1 MKFLIEDVKKNKAG
15 AIILA
20 AILLITTLEWHFA
33 EWYTVF
39 TVYGTLITFVFLAV
53 VALVY
58 KKIPE
63 YFKDKEMILC
73 VAVTVVA
80 LVNLFLVHSG
90 FGAILI
96 VADFVLVLYFVD
108 KISFSSLQTKI
119 FLVYTAFFFFYWT
132 IDVKGYFKGYNTNY
146 GGLILLSGFACLQ
159 IIMMAFYQKI
169 FVRNGSITD
178 EKNGKNEESDESKQT
193 MIKKIVYVI
202 LAIAFLII
210 AFKIISWYRSRTA
223 LIGLLVLLF
232 IMIMPQKIITN
243 KYVFTFI
250 NLCGTVGAI
259 ILTLLYI
266 GLGKITGEGGIQL
279 FYKSLI
285 SGRND
290 IWLELWTEYLK
301 MPLTGI
307 GSSYVMKVDFMNGML
322 EAHSAMLDILIVH
335 GAIVFIPVCVL
346 FVIKLNKLREYIVDN
361 AVKKTVYA
369 AIICTLFAGMFENF
383 YIVQP
388 FSLILLSYFCIIR
401 SDSVK

>member
-1 MKFLIEDVKKNKAG
+1 MINKLFKTLLDDAKQNICGALILV
-15 AIILA
+15 

-33 EWYTVF
+33 EWYAVF
-39 TVYGTLITFVFLAV
+39 TVYGTLITFAFLAI
-53 VALVY
+53 VAFNY

-63 YFKDKEMILC
+63 YIKDREMIIC
-73 VAVTVVA
+73 VAVSIIA
-80 LVNLFLVHSG
+80 LINLFLVHSS
-90 FGAILI
+90 FGSILI
-96 VADFVLVLYFVD
+96 VIDFCLVLYFAD
-108 KISFSSLQTKI
+108 KLTFSKLQTNI

-159 IIMMAFYQKI
+159 VIMTALYVRI
-169 FVRNGSITD
+169 FENKED
-178 EKNGKNEESDESKQT
+178 AESDSKKVI
-193 MIKKIVYVI
+193 IKKVSYII
-202 LAIAFLII
+202 FAIAFLII

-232 IMIMPQKIITN
+232 IMVIPEKIITN
-243 KYVFTFI
+243 KYIFTII
-250 NLCGTVGAI
+250 NLCGTAGAI

-266 GLGKITGEGGIQL
+266 GLGNIVGEGGVQL
-279 FYKSLI
+279 FYKNLI
-285 SGRND
+285 SGRNE

-301 MPLTGI
+301 KPLTGI

-322 EAHSAMLDILIVH
+322 EAHSGMLDILIIH
-335 GAIVFIPVCVL
+335 GIIVFIPVCVL
-346 FVIKLNKLREYIVDN
+346 FVIKLSKLKEYIIGSR
-361 AVKKTVYA
+361 VKKTVYA

-401 SDSVK
+401 SDLR